1 MPITRLSAWVALRCK
16 EPLFWK
22 FLKVQNEASA
32 AHQVRTLCQVTS
44 RAEFDRDPGAK
55 ARLDQIIRH
64 PFIEFAQEYQCS
76 TSTKP

>member
-32 AHQVRTLCQVTS
+32 VHQVRTRCGVSS

-55 ARLDQIIRH
+55 ARLDEVIRF
-64 PFIEFAQEYQCS
+64 PFMKFTRQEQGDDF
-76 TSTKP
+76 